1 MSLAGPAAFT
11 PRQRQIIQLI
21 ASGDSNDEIAEQLGI
36 SERTVRAHCEALR
49 RKLQCLRRRHI
60 PFAYR
65 QSTGADP
72 LATSDVI

>member
-1 MSLAGPAAFT
+1 MSVVGPTTFT

-21 ASGDSNDEIAEQLGI
+21 AAGDSNDEIADQLGI

-65 QSTGADP
+65 QSTGGDP
-72 LATSDVI
+72 LAASDVI